1 MVDVMLVSVTVYSQG
16 SVLGLCSVIFR
27 I

>member
-1 MVDVMLVSVTVYSQG
+1 MVDVMLVSVTVCSQG
-16 SVLGLCSVIFR
+16 SVLGLYWGIFR